1 MASQNR
7 EFVAVFNVDSG
18 KDKNSIYDF
27 SLFEARANLGDSIV
41 QKNGVDIAENA
52 TSLQPSSEMEAS
64 ETKKKNRTK
73 KGAADKSEGHDHK
86 LEKMSAMSKEWEAF
100 LRSIASGDGQPV
112 DV

>member
-27 SLFEARANLGDSIV
+27 SLFEARANQGDSIV
-41 QKNGVDIAENA
+41 QMRGVDIAENV
-52 TSLQPSSEMEAS
+52 TGPQPLSEMVAS
-64 ETKKKNRTK
+64 ETKKKNRTPK
-73 KGAADKSEGHDHK
+73 EAGNNSEGHDHK

-100 LRSIASGDGQPV
+100 LRSIASGDDQSV

>member
-7 EFVAVFNVDSG
+7 GFVAVFNVDSG
-18 KDKNSIYDF
+18 KDNNSIYDF
-27 SLFEARANLGDSIV
+27 SLFEARANLGDSTV
-41 QKNGVDIAENA
+41 QKRRVDIAENV
-52 TSLQPSSEMEAS
+52 TSPQPYSEMEAS
-64 ETKKKNRTK
+64 ETKKKNLTK
-73 KGAADKSEGHDHK
+73 KAADNKSEGDDHK

>member
-18 KDKNSIYDF
+18 KDNNSIYEF
-27 SLFEARANLGDSIV
+27 SLFEACANLWDSAV
-41 QKNGVDIAENA
+41 QKRGLDNAENV
-52 TSLQPSSEMEAS
+52 TSPQPSSEMEAS
-64 ETKKKNRTK
+64 ETKKKNRAK
-73 KGAADKSEGHDHK
+73 KDKSERDDHK
-86 LEKMSAMSKEWEAF
+86 SEKMNAMSKEWEAF

>member
-18 KDKNSIYDF
+18 KDNNSIYDF
-27 SLFEARANLGDSIV
+27 SLFEARANQGDSTV
-41 QKNGVDIAENA
+41 QKRGVDIAENV
-52 TSLQPSSEMEAS
+52 TSPQPSSEMEAS

-73 KGAADKSEGHDHK
+73 KDKSEGHDHK

-100 LRSIASGDGQPV
+100 LRSIASGDDQPV

>member
-18 KDKNSIYDF
+18 KDDNSIYDF
-27 SLFEARANLGDSIV
+27 SLFEARANQGDSTV
-41 QKNGVDIAENA
+41 QKRRVDIAENV
-52 TSLQPSSEMEAS
+52 TSPQPSSEMEAS

-73 KGAADKSEGHDHK
+73 KDKSEGHDHK

-100 LRSIASGDGQPV
+100 LRSIANGDDQPV

>member
-7 EFVAVFNVDSG
+7 GFVAVFNVDSG
-18 KDKNSIYDF
+18 KDNNSIYEF
-27 SLFEARANLGDSIV
+27 SLFEARANLGDSTV
-41 QKNGVDIAENA
+41 QKRQMDIAENV
-52 TSLQPSSEMEAS
+52 TSPQTSSEMEAS

-73 KGAADKSEGHDHK
+73 EDKSEGDDHK

>member
-18 KDKNSIYDF
+18 KDNNSIYEF
-27 SLFEARANLGDSIV
+27 SLFEARANLGDSTV
-41 QKNGVDIAENA
+41 QKRQMDIAENV
-52 TSLQPSSEMEAS
+52 TSPQTSSETDIS
-64 ETKKKNRTK
+64 ETKKRNRTK
-73 KGAADKSEGHDHK
+73 KDKSEGDDHK

>member
-18 KDKNSIYDF
+18 KDNNSIYDF
-27 SLFEARANLGDSIV
+27 SLFEARANQGDSTV
-41 QKNGVDIAENA
+41 QKRGVDIAENA

-73 KGAADKSEGHDHK
+73 EDKSEGHDHK

-100 LRSIASGDGQPV
+100 LRSIASGDDQPV

>member
-18 KDKNSIYDF
+18 KDNNSIYDF
-27 SLFEARANLGDSIV
+27 SLFEARANLGDSTV
-41 QKNGVDIAENA
+41 QKRQMDIAENV
-52 TSLQPSSEMEAS
+52 TSPQTSSETDIS
-64 ETKKKNRTK
+64 ETKKRNRTK
-73 KGAADKSEGHDHK
+73 KDKSEGHDHR

>member
-18 KDKNSIYDF
+18 KDNNSIYDF
-27 SLFEARANLGDSIV
+27 SLFEARANLGDSTV
-41 QKNGVDIAENA
+41 QKRGVDIAENV
-52 TSLQPSSEMEAS
+52 TSPQPSSEMEAS
-64 ETKKKNRTK
+64 ETKKKNRAKTN
-73 KGAADKSEGHDHK
+73 KSEGDDHK

-112 DV
+112 DL

>member
-18 KDKNSIYDF
+18 KDNNSIYDF
-27 SLFEARANLGDSIV
+27 SLFEARANLGDSTV
-41 QKNGVDIAENA
+41 QKRRVDIAENV
-52 TSLQPSSEMEAS
+52 TSPQLSSEMEAS

-73 KGAADKSEGHDHK
+73 KDKSEGHDHK
-86 LEKMSAMSKEWEAF
+86 VEKMSAMSKEWEAF
-100 LRSIASGDGQPV
+100 LRSIASGDDQPV

>member
-18 KDKNSIYDF
+18 KDNNSIYDF
-27 SLFEARANLGDSIV
+27 SPFEARANQGDSTV
-41 QKNGVDIAENA
+41 QKRRADIAENV
-52 TSLQPSSEMEAS
+52 TSPQPSREMEAS

-73 KGAADKSEGHDHK
+73 KDKSEGDDHK
-86 LEKMSAMSKEWEAF
+86 FEKMSAMSKEWEAF
-100 LRSIASGDGQPV
+100 LRSIASGNGQPV

>member
-18 KDKNSIYDF
+18 KDNNSIYDF
-27 SLFEARANLGDSIV
+27 SLFEAHANQGDSTV
-41 QKNGVDIAENA
+41 QKRGADIAENV
-52 TSLQPSSEMEAS
+52 SSSQPSSEMEAS
-64 ETKKKNRTK
+64 ERKKKNRTK
-73 KGAADKSEGHDHK
+73 KDKSEGHDHR

>member
-18 KDKNSIYDF
+18 KDNNSIYES
-27 SLFEARANLGDSIV
+27 SLFEARANQGDSTV
-41 QKNGVDIAENA
+41 QKRGVDIAENV
-52 TSLQPSSEMEAS
+52 TSPQPSSEMEAS

-73 KGAADKSEGHDHK
+73 KEADKSEGHDHK

-100 LRSIASGDGQPV
+100 LRSIASGDDQHV

>member
-18 KDKNSIYDF
+18 KDNNSIYEF
-27 SLFEARANLGDSIV
+27 SLFEARANLGDSTV
-41 QKNGVDIAENA
+41 QKRQMDIAENV
-52 TSLQPSSEMEAS
+52 TSPQTSSEMEAS

-73 KGAADKSEGHDHK
+73 EDKSEGDDHK

>member
-18 KDKNSIYDF
+18 KDNNSIYEF
-27 SLFEARANLGDSIV
+27 SLFEARANLGDSTV
-41 QKNGVDIAENA
+41 QKRQMDIAENV
-52 TSLQPSSEMEAS
+52 TSPQTSSETEAF

-73 KGAADKSEGHDHK
+73 EDKSEGDDHK

>member
-18 KDKNSIYDF
+18 KDNNSIYEF
-27 SLFEARANLGDSIV
+27 SLFEARANLGDSTV
-41 QKNGVDIAENA
+41 QKRQMDIAENV
-52 TSLQPSSEMEAS
+52 TSPQTSSEMEAS

-73 KGAADKSEGHDHK
+73 EDKSEGDDHK
-86 LEKMSAMSKEWEAF
+86 FENMSAMSKEWEAF
-100 LRSIASGDGQPV
+100 LRSIASGDDQPV

>member
-27 SLFEARANLGDSIV
+27 SLFEARANLGDSTV
-41 QKNGVDIAENA
+41 QKRGLDIAENV
-52 TSLQPSSEMEAS
+52 TSLQPSSETEAS
-64 ETKKKNRTK
+64 ETKKENRTK
-73 KGAADKSEGHDHK
+73 KDKSEGDDHK
-86 LEKMSAMSKEWEAF
+86 LEKMSTMSKEWEAF
-100 LRSIASGDGQPV
+100 LRSIASGDDQPV